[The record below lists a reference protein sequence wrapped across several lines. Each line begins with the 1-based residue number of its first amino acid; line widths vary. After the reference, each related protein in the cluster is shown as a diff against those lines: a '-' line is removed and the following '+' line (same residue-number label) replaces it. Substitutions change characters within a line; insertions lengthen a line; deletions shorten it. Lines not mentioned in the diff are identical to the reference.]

1 MLYVKNWLA
10 RWMSCD
16 FCDVLETEKVFFR
29 MNRRILSKI
38 LDIIANSIC
47 TQTSKHENNEG
58 NIIVFVHH
66 IKIRFE
72 ICRGTNDI
80 IIYVRN

>member
-29 MNRRILSKI
+29 IFDVYYQI

-58 NIIVFVHH
+58 NIIVFVDH
-66 IKIRFE
+66 IKIRFK